1 LIIVFVNRLLGWL
14 LVWKLLVI
22 PLFSLTRLLAT
33 RAFFPVQIV
42 VTYVT
47 LGRFLTLHQGLGSL
61 KGRLRQRHFLLL
73 VEGRPRMIVRL
84 FLVHVLIVKTLIK
97 RNPVDCQQLVHVGQ

>member
-1 LIIVFVNRLLGWL
+1 LVIVLVNRLLGWL

-22 PLFSLTRLLAT
+22 PLLSLTCLLAS
-33 RAFFPVQIV
+33 RAFFLVQIV
-42 VTYVT
+42 VTYVA

-73 VEGRPRMIVRL
+73 VEWRPRLIVRL
-84 FLVHVLIVKTLIK
+84 SLVHVLIVETLIK
-97 RNPVDCQQLVHVGQ
+97 RNSVDRQQLVHIGQ